1 MAVRGNLL
9 VGQSGGP
16 TAVINASLA
25 GVIEEAKRHS
35 EIGELYGAVNGV
47 QGLLEEEMVDL
58 RAEGDESIALLPNTP
73 SAALGSCRRKLTDAD
88 YDRLLAVFK
97 AHDIRYLCY
106 IGGNDSADTSHRI
119 GQLAAK
125 AGWEMRV
132 VGIPK
137 TVDNDLGFTDH
148 CPGYGSVA
156 RFNALAA
163 RDAGLDTLALHT
175 VDTVKIIET
184 MGRNSGWITAAT
196 ALAREAPGDPPHL
209 IYLPERPFDT
219 DRFLADVKAW
229 VEKGRGCVVA
239 VCEGLRDAE
248 GNVLVSFKH
257 AVGTDSFG
265 HKQLG
270 GVGDYLV
277 NLIAEGL
284 GIKARF
290 DKAGTIQ
297 RASGIAQ
304 SEVDV
309 AEAKMAG
316 AAAVQRACE
325 GVSDKM
331 VTLVRVSQNPYRCET
346 GLAPL
351 AEVANAERP
360 VPDEFI
366 SESGNDVTPA
376 FIEYARPLIGG
387 PLPAYARLKM
397 QRVPKVA
404 GG

>member
-25 GVIEEAKRHS
+25 GVVEEAKRHS

-47 QGLLEEEMVDL
+47 EGLLEEEMVDL
-58 RAEGDESIALLPNTP
+58 RAEDDQTISLLPDTP

-97 AHDIRYLCY
+97 AHDVRYLCY

-119 GQLAAK
+119 GRFAAE

-163 RDAGLDTLALHT
+163 RDSGLDTLALHT

-196 ALAREAPGDPPHL
+196 ALAREQPGDPPHL
-209 IYLPERPFDT
+209 IYLPERPFDA
-219 DRFLADVKAW
+219 DRFLADVKAQ
-229 VEKGRGCVVA
+229 VDKGRGCVVA

-270 GVGDYLV
+270 GVGDHLV

-297 RASGIAQ
+297 RVSGLAQ

-331 VTLVRVSQNPYRCET
+331 VTLERVSRDPYRCET

-366 SESGNDVTPA
+366 GESGNDVTPA
-376 FIEYARPLIGG
+376 FIDYALPLIGG
-387 PLPAYARLKM
+387 PLPSYARLKM
-397 QRVPKVA
+397 NRVPKVA